1 MNSLPPINGKVD
13 VEALLRMAVDRS
25 AGGRS
30 TLVRTISEFYLGDET
45 SLTSREIALTFDILY
60 KLIHGVEM
68 RVRRD
73 LAQRLAIRQDVP
85 RELIVTFANDQI
97 DVAYPILVGSAQLS
111 DADLVAVTRDKAI
124 AHQIAITLREHVSTV
139 VSEALVATDNVDV
152 IDSLLRNPAAKLSDA
167 TMTNLVAMSRNKAPL
182 RRPLLQRPD
191 LDQALAWQMYEW
203 VGEALKGFIADKFP
217 EGIDQIDQEI
227 DKSTQ
232 GAISR
237 AQSLPTTP
245 QKTDRAANV
254 VTLVQSLRD
263 QDLENFESQ
272 FAKLARID
280 PLTMPMIVYN
290 PGGEPFAIACKACN
304 FSTRDFEEICRLLT
318 NVLAEGRDDDIPD
331 IPSIRGYYD
340 QLDAGAARKIVSEWR
355 QAPAAA
361 WRNSS

>member
-1 MNSLPPINGKVD
+1 
-13 VEALLRMAVDRS
+13 
-25 AGGRS
+25 
-30 TLVRTISEFYLGDET
+30 
-45 SLTSREIALTFDILY
+45 
-60 KLIHGVEM
+60 M

-97 DVAYPILVGSAQLS
+97 DVAYPILLGSAQLS
-111 DADLVAVTRDKAI
+111 DADLVAVTRDKAT
-124 AHQIAITLREHVSTV
+124 AHPDRHPPCANMSATV

-227 DKSTQ
+227 YKSTQ

-290 PGGEPFAIACKACN
+290 PGGEPFAVACKACN
-304 FSTRDFEEICRLLT
+304 SSTRDFEEICRLLT
-318 NVLAEGRDDDIPD
+318 NVLSEGRDDDIPD